1 MNNNSG
7 YYRSNGANRGSNGR
21 HDAEYNDNGERCRM
35 VKLPYNNPD
44 RTFKGRK
51 DDWNT
56 ICRTLHEVI
65 KTHFQSDVMFH
76 VCQQIHRGLYKIFNI
91 RQEIF
96 ILRIVVKYETQL
108 EKLFEYYREKYYSNK
123 SGKFKYPRFSIR
135 MKRDTA
141 VLTNYSDDRKNCP
154 IKEKNFQFS
163 LTVDGDMN
171 LHKMV
176 MTANGPLRCI
186 FAYEEESTKADRKA
200 QNQTD
205 KFVHYVPYDQDENN
219 YDQYYECQIDGQ

>member
-65 KTHFQSDVMFH
+65 KTHF
-76 VCQQIHRGLYKIFNI
+76 
-91 RQEIF
+91 
-96 ILRIVVKYETQL
+96 
-108 EKLFEYYREKYYSNK
+108 
-123 SGKFKYPRFSIR
+123 
-135 MKRDTA
+135 
-141 VLTNYSDDRKNCP
+141 
-154 IKEKNFQFS
+154 
-163 LTVDGDMN
+163 
-171 LHKMV
+171 
-176 MTANGPLRCI
+176 
-186 FAYEEESTKADRKA
+186 
-200 QNQTD
+200 
-205 KFVHYVPYDQDENN
+205 
-219 YDQYYECQIDGQ
+219 